1 MAHGGRPRRTGLD
14 VLRAAAATWE
24 NDEQDVGYLA
34 RLFTSTSLP
43 YKDPGDVRSWGRR
56 NGKLS
61 LTVQP
66 GMITDEAGEPHSL
79 GLPYGTVPRL
89 LLTWLSTEAVRTR
102 SPELLLG
109 SSLAEFMRTLGLQPS
124 GGKNG
129 TISRLRKQ
137 AERLFMATLTMRWE
151 DEDST
156 TGLRLGVA
164 NGHRLWRTD
173 RQISPPAPPV
183 GQLSILPAAGSKPA
197 FVLLSHEFYTEVIEH
212 PVPLDLGALR
222 ALGGSPLRLDIYA
235 WLTYRMSTLQRRTQV
250 PWASLREQFGSSNA
264 DTVNGRA
271 QFRKDFLAA
280 MREVLLLYREA
291 RVEIERDG
299 LVLSPSP
306 THVLPKGL
314 RAIANTKRKGGFPG
328 QQLSGPSTRGL

>member
-1 MAHGGRPRRTGLD
+1 MATAGRPRRTQLD
-14 VLRAAAATWE
+14 VVRAAAQLWDQ
-24 NDEQDVGYLA
+24 DEQDIGYLA

-66 GMITDEAGEPHSL
+66 GMVTDDNNQPRSL
-79 GLPYGTVPRL
+79 GLPFGTVPRL
-89 LLTWLSTEAVRTR
+89 LLTWMSTEAVRTR
-102 SPELLLG
+102 SQELLLG
-109 SSLAEFMRTLGLQPS
+109 ASLAEFMRQLGLQPS

-129 TISRLRKQ
+129 TITRLRKQ
-137 AERLFMATLTMRWE
+137 AERLFMATLTMHWE
-151 DEDST
+151 DDDST

-173 RQISPPAPPV
+173 KQISTPAPAAN
-183 GQLSILPAAGSKPA
+183 QLSLLPSAGGKPA
-197 FVLLSHEFYTEVIEH
+197 FVLLSHEFFTEVIEH

-235 WLTYRMSTLQRRTQV
+235 WLTYRMSSLRRRTQV

-264 DTVNGRA
+264 NTVNGRA
-271 QFRKDFLAA
+271 QFRKDFLAGL
-280 MREVLLLYREA
+280 REVLVVYREA
-291 RVEIERDG
+291 RVEVERDG
-299 LVLSPSP
+299 VVLLPSR

-314 RAIANTKRKGGFPG
+314 RAIA
-328 QQLSGPSTRGL
+328 SG

>member
-1 MAHGGRPRRTGLD
+1 LIVAVARCFVMATAGRPRRTQLD
-14 VLRAAAATWE
+14 VARAAAQLWE
-24 NDEQDVGYLA
+24 QHDQDIGYLA

-66 GMITDEAGEPHSL
+66 GMVTDENGEPRSL
-79 GLPYGTVPRL
+79 GLPFGTVPRL
-89 LLTWLSTEAVRTR
+89 LLTWMSTEAVRTR
-102 SPELLLG
+102 SQELLLG

-129 TISRLRKQ
+129 TITRLRKQ
-137 AERLFMATLTMRWE
+137 AERLFMATLTMQWE
-151 DEDST
+151 DDDST

-173 RQISPPAPPV
+173 KQIASPAPAAN
-183 GQLSILPAAGSKPA
+183 QLALLPSAGGKPA

-222 ALGGSPLRLDIYA
+222 ALGGSPLRLDVYA
-235 WLTYRMSTLQRRTQV
+235 WLTYRMSSLQRRTQV
-250 PWASLREQFGSSNA
+250 PWAALREQFGSSNA

-280 MREVLLLYREA
+280 LREVLVVYREA
-291 RVEIERDG
+291 QVEVERAG
-299 LVLSPSP
+299 VVLLPSR
-306 THVLPKGL
+306 THVPPKGL
-314 RAIANTKRKGGFPG
+314 RAISGG
-328 QQLSGPSTRGL
+328 